1 MSGFLV
7 AALLG
12 SAVIHAFWN
21 LLLKTAHHRRPVV
34 WWALIVTNLC
44 CAGILI
50 ARPHSITA
58 VWPLLAVSAV
68 LEASYYLI
76 LTAAYKV
83 GDFSLVYPVARGT
96 APGLLALWAIL
107 VLAERPSPFGVT
119 GILLIAAGVGVV
131 GWSGRIG
138 WPSGPS
144 GPSGPS
150 RPSKALAL
158 SLLLALVI
166 SLYSIIDGV
175 AVRRVD
181 PVTYT
186 AAMFFLVTLVLTPV
200 LMGQEGW
207 EGIRG
212 VLRLEPLRIL
222 GIGIM
227 QLAGYLIVLWVYARA
242 PISYGGAIRESS
254 ILVGALFGWRFLG
267 EPFGVRRMVG
277 ALVILAGVLLIAWR
291 G

>member
-1 MSGFLV
+1 MNGFLV
-7 AALLG
+7 GALLG
-12 SAVIHAFWN
+12 SAAVHAFWN
-21 LLLKTAHHRRPVV
+21 LLLKTTHHRRPVV

-44 CAGILI
+44 CAVILI
-50 ARPHSITA
+50 ARPHSIA
-58 VWPLLAVSAV
+58 PVWPLLLVSAV

-76 LTAAYKV
+76 LTAAYQV

-107 VLAERPSPFGVT
+107 VLSERPSAFGVL
-119 GILLIAAGVGVV
+119 GILLIATGIGVV

-138 WPSGPS
+138 
-144 GPSGPS
+144 

-166 SLYSIIDGV
+166 SVYSIIDGV

-181 PVTYT
+181 PVDYT
-186 AAMFFLVTLVLTPV
+186 AAMFFMVTLLLTPV

-207 EGIRG
+207 DGIRG
-212 VLRLEPLRIL
+212 ALRLEPVRIVT
-222 GIGIM
+222 IGIL

-242 PISYGGAIRESS
+242 PVSYGGAIRESS

-267 EPFGVRRMVG
+267 EPFGMRRVGG
-277 ALVILAGVLLIAWR
+277 ALVIVAGVLLIALR

>member
-1 MSGFLV
+1 MNPLLIG
-7 AALLG
+7 ALLG

-21 LLLKTAHHRRPVV
+21 LLLKTTQHRRPVV

-44 CAGILI
+44 CAVILI
-50 ARPHSITA
+50 ARPHSIMP
-58 VWPLLAVSAV
+58 VWPLLLISAV

-76 LTAAYKV
+76 LTAAYQV

-107 VLAERPSPFGVT
+107 VLAERPSAFGVA
-119 GILLIAAGVGVV
+119 GILLIALGIAVV

-138 WPSGPS
+138 
-144 GPSGPS
+144 

-166 SLYSIIDGV
+166 SVYSIIDGV

-181 PVTYT
+181 PVDYT
-186 AAMFFLVTLVLTPV
+186 AAMFFVVTLMLTPV

-212 VLRLEPLRIL
+212 VLKLEPLRIL
-222 GIGIM
+222 AIGVM
-227 QLAGYLIVLWVYARA
+227 QVAGYLIVLWVYARA
-242 PISYGGAIRESS
+242 PVSYGGAIRESS
-254 ILVGALFGWRFLG
+254 ILVGALLGWRFLG
-267 EPFGVRRMVG
+267 ESFGVRRVVG
-277 ALVILAGVLLIAWR
+277 AFVIVAGVLLIAQA

>member
-1 MSGFLV
+1 VNGFLV

-12 SAVIHAFWN
+12 SAVIHACWN
-21 LLLKTAHHRRPVV
+21 LLLKTTHHRRPVV

-50 ARPHSITA
+50 ARPHSITP
-58 VWPLLAVSAV
+58 VWPLLLISAT

-76 LTAAYKV
+76 LTAAYKI

-107 VLAERPSPFGVT
+107 VLAERPSPAGVA
-119 GILLIAAGVGVV
+119 GILCIAMGIAVV
-131 GWSGRIG
+131 GWSGRLG
-138 WPSGPS
+138 
-144 GPSGPS
+144 

-158 SLLLALVI
+158 SFLLALVI
-166 SLYSIIDGV
+166 SVYSIIDGV

-181 PVTYT
+181 PVDYT
-186 AAMFFLVTLVLTPV
+186 AAMFFVVTLLLTPV
-200 LMGQEGW
+200 LMAQEGW

-212 VLRLEPLRIL
+212 ALRLEPLRIL
-222 GIGIM
+222 SIGVM

-242 PISYGGAIRESS
+242 PVSYGGAIRESS
-254 ILVGALFGWRFLG
+254 ILVGALLGWRFLG
-267 EPFGVRRMVG
+267 ESFGLRRALG
-277 ALVILAGVLLIAWR
+277 ACVIVTGVLLIALR

>member
-1 MSGFLV
+1 MNGFLI
-7 AALLG
+7 AALP
-12 SAVIHAFWN
+12 SAVLHAFWN
-21 LLLKTAHHRRPVV
+21 LLLKTTHHRRPVV

-44 CAGILI
+44 CAVILI
-50 ARPHSITA
+50 ARPRSILP
-58 VWPLLAVSAV
+58 VWPLLAASAV

-96 APGLLALWAIL
+96 APGLLACWAIL
-107 VLAERPSPFGVT
+107 VLAERPSAFGVA
-119 GILLIAAGVGVV
+119 GILLIAAGIGVV

-138 WPSGPS
+138 
-144 GPSGPS
+144 

-158 SLLLALVI
+158 SLLLAVVI
-166 SLYSIIDGV
+166 SVYSIIDGV

-186 AAMFFLVTLVLTPV
+186 AAMFFAVTLLLTPV

-207 EGIRG
+207 REIRG
-212 VLRLEPLRIL
+212 VLTREPARIV
-222 GIGIM
+222 GIGVM

-242 PISYGGAIRESS
+242 PVSYGGAIRESS
-254 ILVGALFGWRFLG
+254 ILVGALLGWRFLG
-267 EPFGVRRMVG
+267 EPFGMRRVVG
-277 ALVILAGVLLIAWR
+277 ALVIVSGVLLIALR

>member
-1 MSGFLV
+1 VKGYLV

-12 SAVIHAFWN
+12 SAVIHAVWN
-21 LLLKTAHHRRPVV
+21 LLLKTTHHRRPVV

-44 CAGILI
+44 CAVILLV
-50 ARPHSITA
+50 RPHSIMP
-58 VWPLLAVSAV
+58 VWPLLLISAV
-68 LEASYYLI
+68 LEAAYYLI

-107 VLAERPSPFGVT
+107 VLSERPSAPGIM
-119 GILLIAAGVGVV
+119 GILLIAVGIGVV

-138 WPSGPS
+138 T
-144 GPSGPS
+144 
-150 RPSKALAL
+150 PSKALAL
-158 SLLLALVI
+158 SLLLAVVI
-166 SLYSIIDGV
+166 SVYSIIDGV

-181 PVTYT
+181 PVDYT
-186 AAMFFLVTLVLTPV
+186 AAMFFVATLLLTPV

-212 VLRLEPLRIL
+212 ALGREPVRIL
-222 GIGIM
+222 CIGVM

-242 PISYGGAIRESS
+242 PVSYGGAIRESS
-254 ILVGALFGWRFLG
+254 ILVGALLGWWILG
-267 EPFGVRRMVG
+267 ESFGLRRVIG
-277 ALVILAGVLLIAWR
+277 ALVIVAGVVLIAIR